1 MKLKNL
7 LYITG
12 TAALL
17 TACSADYL
25 DTLPQ
30 SSTDSGTVFE
40 TTENARMAVNG
51 LCLMMTQ
58 QYLNQQGVNGEGT
71 IKTWYGNYPGND
83 FQKCNLTGWADII
96 NGTSFLERNSS
107 LYCYYPW
114 FYYYKLI
121 GNANRIVANIDKA
134 VGPETERLFVRA
146 QALTVRAYAYL
157 MLSQLYC
164 HRWADSNQ
172 GASRGLPLRIDTS
185 NGDLPAS
192 TLAQVYTQIYTD
204 LDAAIDAYTR
214 SGLARGRDDNHS
226 PDYAVACA
234 VYARA
239 ALTREDWDNA
249 AKYAALARKDYPLMS
264 NDDYLNGGFSTPNS
278 EWIWSSYSAPDQTL
292 YYFSFFA
299 MQGSNSSAN
308 LCRSYPCGISKELY
322 DRIPQTDVRRQM
334 FLAPREGEEYNTAN
348 GRVTSG
354 PLLERARK
362 DYVDKIYSTSFIY
375 AYMQFKFLCTSQPGV
390 GQLNHFRSAEMYL
403 IEAEANCRL
412 GGKDKEVQAL
422 LQALV
427 KDSGRDPQYVC
438 NKTGDDL
445 LEEVKLYRRIELW
458 GEGFDWFDLKRW
470 RQPIVR
476 HAHPE
481 GSFHAQFAVTVQPD
495 EANHWTWV
503 YPAREVDYNTA
514 LDSYIE

>member
-7 LYITG
+7 FPIAV
-12 TAALL
+12 AATLFN
-17 TACSADYL
+17 ACSADYL

-30 SSTDSGTVFE
+30 SSTDTGTVFE
-40 TTENARMAVNG
+40 TTENARLAING

-58 QYLNQQGVNGEGT
+58 QYLGQQGVNGEGT

-114 FYYYKLI
+114 YYYYKLI
-121 GNANRIVANIDKA
+121 GNANRIVANIDQA
-134 VGPETERLFVRA
+134 SGPDAERLFIRA

-172 GASRGLPLRIDTS
+172 GASRGLPLRLDTS
-185 NGDLPAS
+185 AGDLPAS
-192 TLAQVYTQIYTD
+192 TLAQVYAQIYTD
-204 LDAAIDAYTR
+204 LDTAIDAYTR
-214 SGLARGRDDNHS
+214 SGLARDRGDNHS
-226 PDYAVACA
+226 PDLSVACA

-239 ALTREDWDNA
+239 ALTREDWGNA

-264 NDDYLNGGFSTPNS
+264 NDDYVGGGFSTPNS

-299 MQGSNSSAN
+299 IQGSNSSASI
-308 LCRSYPCGISKELY
+308 CRAYPCAISKELY
-322 DRIPQTDVRRQM
+322 DRIPESDVRRQM
-334 FLAPREGEEYNTAN
+334 FLAPREGETYDVAN
-348 GRVTSG
+348 GRVASG
-354 PLLERARK
+354 PMLERARR
-362 DYVDKIYSTSFIY
+362 DYGDKLYATSLVY
-375 AYMQFKFLCTSQPGV
+375 AYMQFKFLCTGQPGI
-390 GQLNHFRSAEMYL
+390 GELNHFRAAEMYL
-403 IEAEANCRL
+403 IEAEANCHL
-412 GGKDKEVQAL
+412 QGKDADTQNL
-422 LQALV
+422 LKALV
-427 KDSGRDPQYVC
+427 KDSGRDPQYTC
-438 NKTGDDL
+438 TKTGADL
-445 LEEVKLYRRIELW
+445 LAEVKLYRRIELW

-470 RQPIVR
+470 REPIVR

-481 GSFHAQFAVTVQPD
+481 GSFHAQFAVTVSPE
-495 EANHWTWV
+495 EANQWTWV
-503 YPAREVDYNTA
+503 YPAKEVDYNGA

>member
-7 LYITG
+7 FPIAV
-12 TAALL
+12 AATLFN
-17 TACSADYL
+17 ACSADYL

-30 SSTDSGTVFE
+30 SSTDTGTVFE
-40 TTENARMAVNG
+40 TTENARLAING

-58 QYLNQQGVNGEGT
+58 QYLGQQGVNGEGT

-114 FYYYKLI
+114 YYYYKLI
-121 GNANRIVANIDKA
+121 GNANRIVANIDQA
-134 VGPETERLFVRA
+134 SGPDAERLFIRA

-172 GASRGLPLRIDTS
+172 GASRGLPLRLDTS
-185 NGDLPAS
+185 AGDLPAS
-192 TLAQVYTQIYTD
+192 TLAQVYAQIYTD
-204 LDAAIDAYTR
+204 LDTAIDAYTR
-214 SGLARGRDDNHS
+214 SGLTRDRGDNHS
-226 PDYAVACA
+226 PDLSVACA

-239 ALTREDWDNA
+239 ALTREDWGNA

-264 NDDYLNGGFSTPNS
+264 NADYVDGGFSTPNS

-299 MQGSNSSAN
+299 IQGSNSSASI
-308 LCRSYPCGISKELY
+308 CRAYPCAISKELY
-322 DRIPQTDVRRQM
+322 DRIPESDVRRQM
-334 FLAPREGEEYNTAN
+334 FLAPREGETYDVAN
-348 GRVTSG
+348 GRVASG
-354 PLLERARK
+354 PMLERARR
-362 DYVDKIYSTSFIY
+362 DYGDKLYATSLVY
-375 AYMQFKFLCTSQPGV
+375 AYMQFKFLCTGQPGI
-390 GQLNHFRSAEMYL
+390 GELNHFRSAEMYL
-403 IEAEANCRL
+403 IEAEANCHL
-412 GGKDKEVQAL
+412 QGKDADTQNL
-422 LQALV
+422 LKALV
-427 KDSGRDPQYVC
+427 KDSGRDPQYTC
-438 NKTGDDL
+438 TKTGADL
-445 LEEVKLYRRIELW
+445 LAEVKLYRRIELW

-470 RQPIVR
+470 REPIVR

-481 GSFHAQFAVTVQPD
+481 GSFHTQFAVTVSPE
-495 EANHWTWV
+495 EANQWTWV
-503 YPAREVDYNTA
+503 YPAKEVDYNGA
-514 LDSYIE
+514 LDNYIE

>member
-1 MKLKNL
+1 
-7 LYITG
+7 
-12 TAALL
+12 
-17 TACSADYL
+17 
-25 DTLPQ
+25 
-30 SSTDSGTVFE
+30 
-40 TTENARMAVNG
+40 
-51 LCLMMTQ
+51 
-58 QYLNQQGVNGEGT
+58 
-71 IKTWYGNYPGND
+71 
-83 FQKCNLTGWADII
+83 
-96 NGTSFLERNSS
+96 
-107 LYCYYPW
+107 
-114 FYYYKLI
+114 
-121 GNANRIVANIDKA
+121 
-134 VGPETERLFVRA
+134 
-146 QALTVRAYAYL
+146 
-157 MLSQLYC
+157 
-164 HRWADSNQ
+164 
-172 GASRGLPLRIDTS
+172 
-185 NGDLPAS
+185 
-192 TLAQVYTQIYTD
+192 
-204 LDAAIDAYTR
+204 
-214 SGLARGRDDNHS
+214 
-226 PDYAVACA
+226 
-234 VYARA
+234 
-239 ALTREDWDNA
+239 
-249 AKYAALARKDYPLMS
+249 MS

-308 LCRSYPCGISKELY
+308 LCRSYPCAISKELY

-334 FLAPREGEEYNTAN
+334 FLAPREGEKYNTAN

-476 HAHPE
+476 HAHPL
-481 GSFHAQFAVTVQPD
+481 GSFHTQFAVSVQPED
-495 EANHWTWV
+495 GNRWTWV
-503 YPAREVDYNTA
+503 YPAKEVDYNGA

>member
-1 MKLKNL
+1 MKLKNIL
-7 LYITG
+7 SITAA
-12 TAALL
+12 AALL

-25 DTLPQ
+25 NTLPQ
-30 SSTDSGTVFE
+30 SSIDTGTTFE
-40 TTENARMAVNG
+40 TTENARMAING

-121 GNANRIVANIDKA
+121 GNANRIVTNIDHA
-134 VGPETERLFVRA
+134 AGPEAERLFIRA

-172 GASRGLPLRIDTS
+172 GASRGLPLRTDVTD
-185 NGDLPAS
+185 GDLSAS

-204 LDAAIDAYTR
+204 LDAAVDAYNR
-214 SGLARGRDDNHS
+214 SGLTRERGDNHS
-226 PDYAVACA
+226 PDLSVACA

-239 ALTREDWDNA
+239 ALTREDWAVA
-249 AKYAALARKDYPLMS
+249 AKYAAMARKDYPLMS
-264 NDDYLNGGFSTPNS
+264 NADYLDGGFSTPNS

-292 YYFSFFA
+292 YYYSFFA
-299 MQGSNSSAN
+299 LQGSNSSASI
-308 LCRSYPCGISKELY
+308 CRGYPCAISKELY
-322 DRIPQTDVRRQM
+322 NRIPETDIRRQM
-334 FLAPREGEEYNTAN
+334 FLGPREGDEYNTVN
-348 GRVTSG
+348 GRVASG

-362 DYVDKIYSTSFIY
+362 EYGDKLFPSSLVF

-390 GQLNHFRSAEMYL
+390 GELNHFRSSEMYL
-403 IEAEANCRL
+403 IEAEADCHL

-427 KDSGRDPQYVC
+427 KDSGRDPKYTC
-438 NKTGDDL
+438 SKTGADL

-470 RQPIVR
+470 RQPIMR
-476 HAHPE
+476 HKHPE
-481 GSFHAQFAVTVQPD
+481 GSFHTQFAVTVMPE
-495 EANHWTWV
+495 EANQWTWV
-503 YPAREVDYNTA
+503 YPSREVDYNGA

>member
-1 MKLKNL
+1 MKLKNIL
-7 LYITG
+7 CISV
-12 TAALL
+12 ASALL

-30 SSTDSGTVFE
+30 SSTDTGTVFE

-58 QYLNQQGVNGEGT
+58 QYLGQQGVNGEGT

-96 NGTSFLERNSS
+96 NATYMERSTS

-121 GNANRIVANIDKA
+121 GNANRIIVNIGNAAGTDA
-134 VGPETERLFVRA
+134 ERDFIRA
-146 QALTVRAYAYL
+146 QALTIRAYSYL

-164 HRWADSNQ
+164 QRWADSNQ
-172 GASRGLPLRIDTS
+172 GASRGLPLRLDTS
-185 NGDLPAS
+185 DGDLPAS
-192 TLAQVYTQIYTD
+192 TLAQVYQQIYTD

-214 SGLARGRDDNHS
+214 SKLTRDRGDNHS
-226 PDYAVACA
+226 PDLAVAYA

-239 ALTREDWDNA
+239 ALTREDWASA
-249 AKYAALARKDYPLMS
+249 AKYAPLARKDYPLMS
-264 NDDYLNGGFSTPNS
+264 NADYVDGGFSTPNS

-299 MQGSNSSAN
+299 FQGSNSSASI
-308 LCRSYPCGISKELY
+308 CRAYPCAISKELY
-322 DRIPQTDVRRQM
+322 DRIPETDVRRSM
-334 FLAPREGEEYNTAN
+334 FLAPREGDVYNTAN
-348 GRVTSG
+348 GSATSG
-354 PLLERARK
+354 PMLERARK
-362 DYVDKIYSTSFIY
+362 EYADKIYSTSQIF

-403 IEAEANCRL
+403 IEAEANCHL
-412 GGKDKEVQAL
+412 GGKDKETQAL
-422 LQALV
+422 LQALI
-427 KDSGRDPQYVC
+427 KDSGRNPQYTC
-438 NKTGDDL
+438 DKSGDQL

-458 GEGFDWFDLKRW
+458 GEGFDWFDHKRW
-470 RQPIVR
+470 RQPVVR
-476 HAHPE
+476 HVYPE
-481 GSFHAQFAVTVQPD
+481 GSFHAQFAITLKPED
-495 EANHWTWV
+495 SNNWTWV
-503 YPAREVDYNTA
+503 YPAKEVDYNGA